1 MAYTPTPPAAPANS
15 EPTRVIVVDD
25 SPFMRDLISQIV
37 RGEPDMRVVATAEDP
52 YDAREKIKVHSP
64 DVVLLDIEMPR
75 MDGLTFLE
83 KIMRLRPMPVVMV
96 STLTVAGG
104 EATIKALSLG
114 AVDFV
119 SKPSAQVHPDQ
130 VEEFAADIVA
140 KVRIAAASVP
150 GIARRGYLNSLSP
163 PRGTSPTLLKGTDAA
178 RAGNGLG
185 EMGVLGASAQNA
197 LVAIGASTGG
207 IEAITT
213 VICGLPKAM
222 PPVVIVQHLPQPFTR
237 LFAAR
242 LNSLCHLR
250 VKEAEQG
257 DVLHPGHVYIAPG
270 NRHLRVA
277 RGVSG
282 YVTLLGDD
290 EPAGGHRPAAN
301 PLFSSVA
308 KYAGKDAVGVI
319 LSGMGADGAAGLLE
333 MRQAGALTLGQDA
346 GSCVVYGM
354 PRAAWELGAVQ
365 RQEPLNTIASAIV
378 ACLHTL
384 DNAHASRRA

>member
-1 MAYTPTPPAAPANS
+1 MAHTPTPITG

-25 SPFMRDLISQIV
+25 SQFMRDLISQIV
-37 RGEPDMRVVATAEDP
+37 RVEPDMRVVATAEDP
-52 YDAREKIKVHSP
+52 YDAREKIKLHSP

-119 SKPSAQVHPDQ
+119 SKPSAQVRPDQ

-140 KVRIAAASVP
+140 KVRIAAASAP
-150 GIARRGYLNSLSP
+150 GIARRGYAGVANKATTLTPSSP
-163 PRGTSPTLLKGTDAA
+163 AKSSGDGQA
-178 RAGNGLG
+178 RAGLG
-185 EMGVLGASAQNA
+185 MGARNA

-213 VICGLPKAM
+213 VVCGLPKTM
-222 PPVVIVQHLPQPFTR
+222 PPIVIVQHLPQPFTR

-242 LNSLCHLR
+242 LNSLCELR

-270 NRHLRVA
+270 NRHLRVG

-290 EPAGGHRPAAN
+290 EPAGGHRPAVN

-333 MRQAGALTLGQDA
+333 MRLAGALTLGQDA

-354 PRAAWELGAVQ
+354 PKAAWELGAVQ
-365 RQEPLNTIASAIV
+365 RQEPLNAIASALV
-378 ACLHTL
+378 SCLHTL
-384 DNAHASRRA
+384 DSASTSRRA